1 MTEPLRV
8 RIQECRTPQAAIM
21 LLAEEIDTLRSQLG
35 QREDPWTMPR
45 EWGDGGGLQR
55 GGSDP
60 PPAADSATAQQRK
73 IEKLQAKL
81 AEAIDPDEVR
91 SLEAQLRL
99 AKEEHVR
106 LDSPVVPALESE
118 DGIIE
123 IPPPTPERIAKRMQW
138 AAEVGLEAY
147 MMNGEAIKTA
157 GAEAKLYANFGKVG
171 PKGLYVTDRLAIMQ
185 LPVEARRWLI
195 EDMAIDD
202 VAYAQNMGADI
213 LKSEDSMTQDMAR
226 ELHEPT
232 WKS

>member
-8 RIQECRTPQAAIM
+8 RIQDCKTPAEALL
-21 LLAEEIDTLRSQLG
+21 LLADEIDALRQAPAS
-35 QREDPWTMPR
+35 DPWSLSL
-45 EWGDGGGLQR
+45 EWAAAP
-55 GGSDP
+55 GSARADP
-60 PPAADSATAQQRK
+60 APPLEDLSPQQRK
-73 IEKLQAKL
+73 VAALEAKL

-106 LDSPVVPALESE
+106 LDSPDVPALESE

-123 IPPPTPERIAKRMQW
+123 VPPPTPERIAKRMQW
-138 AAEVGLEAY
+138 AATVKLEDY
-147 MMNGEAIKTA
+147 MMNGEAIKA
-157 GAEAKLYANFGKVG
+157 GNAEPELYANFGKVG
-171 PKGLYVTDRLAIMQ
+171 PKGLYIADRLAIMQ

-195 EDMAIDD
+195 EDMAVDD
-202 VAYAQNMGADI
+202 QAYAQNMGADI
-213 LKSEDSMTQDMAR
+213 LKSEDSMTQEQAR